1 MTSRDTK
8 KKNQSD
14 FKCHKAAPDAR
25 RQWIHFQ
32 NMEEK
37 ITLNST
43 LSFIT
48 TTTKVL
54 FLKIL

>member
-14 FKCHKAAPDAR
+14 FKCHKALRDAR
-25 RQWIHFQ
+25 RQWVNFQ

-37 ITLNST
+37 NN
-43 LSFIT
+43 FEFYF
-48 TTTKVL
+48 V
-54 FLKIL
+54 FYNYC